1 VAREEFVECFPL
13 QATQMQDMSLHGVMD
28 RLEAYEK
35 SRNEEGGKSQAK
47 LTKRER
53 CSFARRLK
61 AACTSGFS
69 RDEFMRACAFVKRE
83 ILRVESDPRNG
94 GEIQREKLQELLAD
108 IEAAP
113 CLESERMTCGS
124 RGQSAGEVSWDILGT
139 LRVAF
144 LGGDEFIVQLS
155 SGLLVADVKASVA
168 AQRSIPSVAVMHL
181 LHQGRLLRNSE
192 DASALNGAE
201 LHAVVTIKCLSNPAR
216 LKLHETSGAD
226 PDEVGLLEVTR
237 ALAISDMKLL
247 AEILQCVQPSRLI
260 IYKSLTDGCLEALAD
275 YISIDLMQLDTFQ
288 IVAPSAS
295 SLVHVVRVLRRC
307 PTLNYCYLVPGK
319 KHPYLTAHDVR
330 PLREEFA
337 AQIVI

>member
-1 VAREEFVECFPL
+1 VLPFSIYSME
-13 QATQMQDMSLHGVMD
+13 DMSLHGVID

-35 SRNEEGGKSQAK
+35 SRNEEGSKSQAT

-53 CSFARRLK
+53 CSLARRLK

-69 RDEFMRACAFVKRE
+69 RDEFMRACAFVKKE
-83 ILRVESDPRNG
+83 MQRVETDPRNDG
-94 GEIQREKLQELLAD
+94 VIRRAKLQELLAD

-113 CLESERMTCGS
+113 CLESEPVTCRS
-124 RGQSAGEVSWDILGT
+124 RGQSAGEVSCDIVGT

-144 LGGDEFIVQLS
+144 LGGDEFVVQLS

-216 LKLHETSGAD
+216 LKLQETTAVE
-226 PDEVGLLEVTR
+226 PAEVGLLEVTQ
-237 ALAISDMKLL
+237 ALTLPDMKLL

-260 IYKSLTDGCLEALAD
+260 ISKSLTDGCLEALAD
-275 YISIDLMQLDTFQ
+275 YISIDLLQLDTFQ
-288 IVAPSAS
+288 IVAPLAS
-295 SLVHVVRVLRRC
+295 SLVHVVRILRHC
-307 PTLNYCYLVPGK
+307 PTLDHCYLRQGK
-319 KHPYLTAHDVR
+319 KHPPLTAENVR
-330 PLREEFA
+330 MLREEFS